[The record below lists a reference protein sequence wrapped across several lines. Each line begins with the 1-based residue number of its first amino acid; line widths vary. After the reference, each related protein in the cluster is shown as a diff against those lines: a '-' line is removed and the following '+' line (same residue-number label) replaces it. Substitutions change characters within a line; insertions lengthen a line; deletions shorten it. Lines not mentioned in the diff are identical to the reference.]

1 MNNIKK
7 YFAIVLLN
15 VIILSGCKKEDTP
28 TEPPADPFAGLTKIA
43 DGFALGAATKVE
55 LWAKTQLF
63 MGYNELYIALRDSL
77 SGQFITDAHVQ
88 LTPMMDMGTMQHSA
102 PFENP
107 SNTIAVNNLYP
118 CSVVFIMSSMGG
130 AWKLNINVHN
140 HKNNKE
146 GVASLNVTVN
156 EVNPPIIKSL
166 TALNDSSKLFI
177 SYLKPS
183 KLNVGMND
191 FEITIHRSNSM
202 MSFPADTSY
211 TVVLTPEMPSMGHGS
226 PNNVNPTHTGAGH
239 YKGKV
244 NFTMTG
250 EWRLNLDIFK
260 NGAVVDTTLY
270 FDVTL

>member
-1 MNNIKK
+1 MNYIKK

-28 TEPPADPFAGLTKIA
+28 TEPPVDPFAGLTKIT
-43 DGFALGAATKVE
+43 DGFAHGAATKVE

-77 SGQFITDAHVQ
+77 SGQFITDAHIQ

-107 SNTIAVNNLYP
+107 SSTIAVNNLYS

-191 FEITIHRSNSM
+191 FEITIHRRNSM
-202 MSFPADTSY
+202 MSFPADTIY